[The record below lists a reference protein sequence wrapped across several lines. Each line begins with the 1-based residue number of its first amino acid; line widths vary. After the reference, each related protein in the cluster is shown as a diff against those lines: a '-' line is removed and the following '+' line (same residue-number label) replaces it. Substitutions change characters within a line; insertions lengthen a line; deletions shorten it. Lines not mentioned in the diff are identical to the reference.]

1 MQQYYVSKN
10 VDYITATYEAPR
22 ALPLHEPDEA
32 EYLLEASHR
41 NYTRT
46 FLYGSG
52 ARLLTNPDNPSVKAH
67 AIYSASTLGVLRGEG
82 HTDAEIIQSII
93 DNGGVIKRI
102 DIAVTSRRQDGGI
115 HELLPHTIAVWC
127 ASGWLESRLKADNH
141 VINPELE
148 IETAYI
154 GSRKARNRLFRAYD
168 KGHELDLERHRLI
181 RYELETRKGAQN
193 MARAVLSGKDIGGL
207 IRRYV
212 DFPASPVW
220 KKIMASEP
228 LGIEHLESE
237 YLSRDEKRKQKNR
250 DRWHWL
256 CTDAAKA
263 MARALYEDDV
273 PIADNRNLEL
283 FGAAV
288 RAYHA
293 RLQDEDN

>member
-22 ALPLHEPDEA
+22 ALPLHEPDDA
-32 EYLLEASHR
+32 EYLMEASHR

-46 FLYGSG
+46 FLYSSG
-52 ARLLTNPDNPSVKAH
+52 ARLLTNPDNAHVKCH
-67 AIYSASTLGVLRGEG
+67 AIYGGNALGVLRGEG
-82 HTDAEIIQSII
+82 HTDIEIINSII
-93 DNGGVIKRI
+93 ENGGVIKRI

-115 HELLPHTIAVWC
+115 HELLPHTIALWC
-127 ASGWLESRLKADNH
+127 AGGWLDSRMKPDNH
-141 VINPELE
+141 VINPALE
-148 IETAYI
+148 IETAYV
-154 GSRKARNRLFRAYD
+154 GSRRARNRLFKAYD
-168 KGHELDLERHRLI
+168 KGVDLNTSRHRLI

-193 MARAVLSGKDIGGL
+193 MARAVLSGRDIGGL

-220 KKIMASEP
+220 RKIMASEP
-228 LGIEHLESE
+228 LGVEHLESE
-237 YLSRDEKRKQKNR
+237 YLSRDEKRAQKNR

-263 MARALYEDDV
+263 MARALYEDGI
-273 PIADNRNLEL
+273 PIADSKNLEL

-288 RAYHA
+288 RAYHQQ
-293 RLQDEDN
+293 LIEDN